1 MMEEIAGNISV
12 TEHIDVGD
20 KMTLQ
25 VCKQNPT
32 YLWNIHGCP
41 VFLLYIHRYSIS
53 IELEMYVYIYM
64 HTYHVY
70 IYIHTYPTK
79 QHTKQDFIKKQQT
92 LPPYVSTASTGTVA
106 RAETDIGPS
115 RMATLEWDEAVGG

>member
-53 IELEMYVYIYM
+53 IELEMYVYIYICIHIM
-64 HTYHVY
+64 YIY
-70 IYIHTYPTK
+70 IYIHIQPNNTQNKT
-79 QHTKQDFIKKQQT
+79 
-92 LPPYVSTASTGTVA
+92 S
-106 RAETDIGPS
+106 
-115 RMATLEWDEAVGG
+115 

>member
-1 MMEEIAGNISV
+1 M
-12 TEHIDVGD
+12 
-20 KMTLQ
+20 
-25 VCKQNPT
+25 
-32 YLWNIHGCP
+32 
-41 VFLLYIHRYSIS
+41 
-53 IELEMYVYIYM
+53 YIY
-64 HTYHVY
+64 TYISC

-92 LPPYVSTASTGTVA
+92 LPPYVSTASTGTAA

>member
-41 VFLLYIHRYSIS
+41 VFYCL
-53 IELEMYVYIYM
+53 
-64 HTYHVY
+64 Y
-70 IYIHTYPTK
+70 IYIY
-79 QHTKQDFIKKQQT
+79 IIY
-92 LPPYVSTASTGTVA
+92 L
-106 RAETDIGPS
+106 
-115 RMATLEWDEAVGG
+115 